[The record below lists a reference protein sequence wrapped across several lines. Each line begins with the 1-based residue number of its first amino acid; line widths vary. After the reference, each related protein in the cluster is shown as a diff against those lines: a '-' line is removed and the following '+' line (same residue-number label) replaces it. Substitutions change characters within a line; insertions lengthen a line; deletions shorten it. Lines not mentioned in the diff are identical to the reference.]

1 MKRIMF
7 LLSVIVL
14 FIACENDL
22 SRVVGVHDK
31 INFEKFKNQ
40 ELDKSYKNLLN
51 PNNTAEEEY
60 KAVINSWKEYHTKV
74 SSILQ
79 ENNFS
84 WGIKD
89 PSVTIFNKIYFN
101 KKGKVNHILVNV
113 KNEKISNETKSAYVS
128 LLKNHINELSIN
140 LKRAN
145 QFAQCGK
152 IKYKNYE

>member
-1 MKRIMF
+1 M
-7 LLSVIVL
+7 SVIAL
-14 FIACENDL
+14 FIACENSL
-22 SRVVGVHDK
+22 NRVVGVHDK

-51 PNNTAEEEY
+51 PNNTTEEEY
-60 KAVINSWKEYHTKV
+60 KAIINSWKEYHTKV

-84 WGIKD
+84 WGVKD

-101 KKGKVNHILVNV
+101 KEGKVNHILVNV
-113 KNEKISNETKSAYVS
+113 KNEKVSNEVKSAYVT

-140 LKRAN
+140 LKRGN